1 MDKSLMTQARS
12 GYGEYQES
20 KQLSE
25 IKGKMYLA
33 RQFPRDEERSLARV
47 LNECSRR
54 ELAEQAQYEFPRGD
68 STVRGPSIRLVEV
81 LARHWGNLTFGVQ
94 DLEDNGDETLV
105 KAYAW
110 DLETNVS
117 DEKTFTAKHERTT
130 KTKVYKL
137 KDSRDVYEA
146 VSNLAARRK
155 RACILAVLP
164 GWYVDAAVEACDK
177 TLQEALTG
185 GGKSLQEVVS
195 SMLEA
200 FGEYGITPAHIEEKI
215 GKEIG
220 KLNNNDVV
228 KLRRLYA
235 SINDGFVKPADAF
248 NLGGESAEEKA
259 APTGEKE
266 SAALDAINQR
276 IGGKANAA
284 PAPAPADIPTHPAED
299 EEGQGKLPWD

>member
-1 MDKSLMTQARS
+1 MDNSLMTQARS

-25 IKGKMYLA
+25 IKGKMFLA
-33 RQFPRDEERSLARV
+33 RQFPRDEEKSLARV
-47 LNECSRR
+47 LNECQRR

-94 DLEDNGDETLV
+94 DLENNGDETLV

-130 KTKVYKL
+130 KSKVYKL
-137 KDSRDVYEA
+137 TDSRDVYEA

-164 GWYVDAAVEACDK
+164 GWYVDAAVEACEETLKKSITGNGK
-177 TLQEALTG
+177 T
-185 GGKSLQEVVS
+185 LQEVVS
-195 SMLEA
+195 SMLDA
-200 FGEYGITPAHIEEKI
+200 FEEFGVQPAHIEAKI

-220 KLNNNDVV
+220 KLNGNDVS

-235 SINDGFVKPADAF
+235 SINDGFVKPQDAF
-248 NLGGESAEEKA
+248 DMGAKPEA

-266 SAALDAINQR
+266 AEALDALNHR
-276 IGGKANAA
+276 IGAAA
-284 PAPAPADIPTHPAED
+284 PAAEED
-299 EEGQGKLPWD
+299 TKEGGDTLWPEP